1 MAVGADRGDARP
13 DGNPVTTDRAAALLE
28 DVLGEPTMLADLLDA
43 YGAKG
48 GPLSE
53 VPEPGGQ
60 VRVVFTGLGSSR
72 FAALDPAVL
81 LQSSGLPAWVEF
93 ASADAASPPSRDV
106 VLVAISASGRTRE
119 TVAVAERHRGTSL
132 VVAVTNQPGS
142 PLAAAGDV
150 VLPLHAGV
158 ETSGVSSRTF
168 LATITVLSLLSD
180 RLHGRAPDVGTL
192 RPAVEGLHSV
202 LEGRG
207 AWLAA
212 PAALLDGADAI
223 GVIGPAASQ
232 GLAEQAALLFR
243 EGPRLRA
250 SAHEA
255 VDWAHTTIYTAL
267 PGYRAVLLPGT
278 PDAARLAAV
287 VAGRGGETVAVEV
300 AVPFPAGAPVRFLTP
315 AVADILAAELWFRVT
330 AQLKVP

>member
-1 MAVGADRGDARP
+1 M
-13 DGNPVTTDRAAALLE
+13 
-28 DVLGEPTMLADLLDA
+28 
-43 YGAKG
+43 
-48 GPLSE
+48 
-53 VPEPGGQ
+53 
-60 VRVVFTGLGSSR
+60 
-72 FAALDPAVL
+72 L
-81 LQSSGLPAWVEF
+81 LQSAGLPAWVEF
-93 ASADAASPPSRDV
+93 ASVDAATPPSRDV
-106 VLVAISASGRTRE
+106 VLVAISASGRTPE

-168 LATITVLSLLSD
+168 LATITVLSLLCD
-180 RLHGRAPDVGTL
+180 RLRGRAPDVGAL
-192 RPAVEGLHSV
+192 RPAVEGLDAV

-207 AWLAA
+207 AWLATTA
-212 PAALLDGADAI
+212 ELLDGADAI

-255 VDWAHTTIYTAL
+255 VDWAHTAIYTAS
-267 PGYRAVLLPGT
+267 PGYRAILLPGT
-278 PDAARLAAV
+278 PDAERLAAV
-287 VAGRGGETVAVEV
+287 VAGRGGSD
-300 AVPFPAGAPVRFLTP
+300 GR
-315 AVADILAAELWFRVT
+315 
-330 AQLKVP
+330 

>member
-1 MAVGADRGDARP
+1 MAVGPDRRDARP
-13 DGNPVTTDRAAALLE
+13 DGSPVTTDRAVALLE

-53 VPEPGGQ
+53 LPELGGE

-72 FAALDPAVL
+72 YAALDAAVEL
-81 LQSSGLPAWVEF
+81 RSAGLPAWVEF
-93 ASADAASPPSRDV
+93 ASVDAATPPSRDV
-106 VLVAISASGRTRE
+106 ILVAISASGRTRE

-132 VVAVTNQPGS
+132 VIAVTNQPGS
-142 PLAAAGDV
+142 PLAAGGDV

-168 LATITVLSLLSD
+168 LATVTVLSLLSD
-180 RLHGRAPDVGTL
+180 RLHGRPPGVEAL
-192 RPAVEGLHSV
+192 RPAVEGLDAV
-202 LEGRG
+202 LDGRA
-207 AWLAA
+207 AWLTTAA
-212 PAALLDGADAI
+212 ELLDGADAI

-232 GLAEQAALLFR
+232 GLAEQAALLLR

-255 VDWAHTTIYTAL
+255 VDWPHTAIYTAL
-267 PGYRAVLLPGT
+267 PGYRALLLPGT
-278 PDAARLAAV
+278 PDAERLAAV
-287 VAGRGGETVAVEV
+287 IAGRGGKTVAVEV
-300 AVPFPAGAPVRFLTP
+300 AVPLPAGAPARFLTP
-315 AVADILAAELWFRVT
+315 AVADILAAELWSRAT
-330 AQLKVP
+330 AQRKAP

>member
-1 MAVGADRGDARP
+1 M
-13 DGNPVTTDRAAALLE
+13 
-28 DVLGEPTMLADLLDA
+28 
-43 YGAKG
+43 
-48 GPLSE
+48 
-53 VPEPGGQ
+53 
-60 VRVVFTGLGSSR
+60 
-72 FAALDPAVL
+72 
-81 LQSSGLPAWVEF
+81 
-93 ASADAASPPSRDV
+93 
-106 VLVAISASGRTRE
+106 AISASGRTPE

-150 VLPLHAGV
+150 VLPLHAGA

-180 RLHGRAPDVGTL
+180 RLRGRPPDVGAL
-192 RPAVEGLHSV
+192 RPAVEGLDTL

-207 AWLAA
+207 AWLAT
-212 PAALLDGADAI
+212 AAELLDGADAI

-255 VDWAHTTIYTAL
+255 VDWPHTAIYTAL
-267 PGYRAVLLPGT
+267 PGYRALLLPGT
-278 PDAARLAAV
+278 PDAGRLAAV
-287 VAGRGGETVAVEV
+287 IAGRGGETVAVEA
-300 AVPFPAGAPVRFLTP
+300 AVPLPAGVPARLVTP
-315 AVADILAAELWFRVT
+315 AVADILAAELWSRVT
-330 AQLKVP
+330 AQLKAP